1 MAKKLAFIITE
12 DNHLNHIAGLIR
24 SAIRKGCDISI
35 FIMDKGVFFTEND
48 EFISITKENN
58 ISVAVCEHSCN
69 VNGVASRIDGFNY
82 ASQFENAKMINDL
95 KESDRLVK
103 F

>member
-12 DNHLNHIAGLIR
+12 DKHLRHIAGLIK
-24 SAIRKGCDISI
+24 SAARKGHDISI

-48 EFISITKENN
+48 EFISIIKEHN
-58 ISVAVCEHSCN
+58 INVTVCEYSCN
-69 VNGVASRIDGFNY
+69 ANGVKSRADVFHY
-82 ASQFENAKMINDL
+82 ASQFENAKMINGL
-95 KESDRLVK
+95 EKSDRLVK